1 MAAALFLQL
10 FFFAFVSAFV
20 HPGLLATDAD
30 IRRIQAKLNSQQDP
44 WLSSWNDLISL
55 EYSSASYT
63 NNAVPVVYR
72 DNDGTNTA
80 NAELLWHDAAAA
92 FNLALRWKV
101 SGDTQYAEAAA
112 RILTAWGETLT
123 SLGGVDDDYL
133 TAGMQGH
140 ELANAA
146 ELLRDYAPFAESG
159 LTALT
164 DMITTVFL
172 TKNLYFLNHRAG
184 SEHNVKHFF
193 ANWELSQL
201 ASAIAIAV
209 LTDNQTVFDFAVDYF
224 KHGTGNGAI
233 GNAITNIVS
242 EPSTGKPLGQG
253 QESGRDQ
260 GYSGLDFQ
268 MLGVI
273 GQQAYNQGEDL
284 YAYDNNRILLG
295 YVLLASQ

>member
-1 MAAALFLQL
+1 MAKACLLQL
-10 FFFAFVSAFV
+10 LFCTIISAFL
-20 HPGLLATDAD
+20 HPGLLVTDAD
-30 IRRIQAKLNSQQDP
+30 ISRIQTKLNSQQDP
-44 WLSSWNDLISL
+44 WLTSWNDLISL

-63 NNAVPVVYR
+63 NNAVPLVWR
-72 DNDGTNTA
+72 SNEGTNTA

-92 FNLALRWKV
+92 FNLALRWKISKDV
-101 SGDTQYAEAAA
+101 QCAEAAA
-112 RILTAWGETLT
+112 KILTAWGATLT
-123 SLGGVDDDYL
+123 SLGDADDNYL

-140 ELANAA
+140 QLANAA
-146 ELLRDYAPFAESG
+146 ELLRDYIPFAESG
-159 LTALT
+159 LTTLV
-164 DMITTVFL
+164 DMMNTVFL
-172 TKNLYFLNHRAG
+172 SKNLFFLNHLAP

-193 ANWELSQL
+193 ANWELSQI

-209 LTDNQTVFDFAVDYF
+209 LSDNQTVFDFAVDYF

-242 EPSTGKPLGQG
+242 EPLTGKPLGQG

-260 GYSGLDFQ
+260 GHSGLDFQ

-284 YAYDNNRILLG
+284 YSYDNSRILLG
-295 YVLLASQ
+295 YVLLAA

>member
-1 MAAALFLQL
+1 LINEVDITRIKIKL
-10 FFFAFVSAFV
+10 
-20 HPGLLATDAD
+20 DAQ
-30 IRRIQAKLNSQQDP
+30 RDP

-72 DNDGTNTA
+72 DDEGTNTA
-80 NAELLWHDAAAA
+80 NAQLLWHDAAAA
-92 FNLALRWKV
+92 FNLGLRWKV
-101 SGDTQYAEAAA
+101 SGETQYAEAAA
-112 RILTAWGETLT
+112 KILTAWGETLT
-123 SLGGVDDDYL
+123 SLGDLDDDYL
-133 TAGMQGH
+133 TAGFQGH

-146 ELLRDYAPFAESG
+146 ELLRDYAPFAKNG

-164 DMITTVFL
+164 DMMTTVFL
-172 TKNLYFLNHRAG
+172 TKNLYFLNHRDG

-193 ANWELSQL
+193 ANWELGQI
-201 ASAIAIAV
+201 ASAMAIAV
-209 LTDNQTVFDFAVDYF
+209 LADNQTVFDFAVDYF
-224 KHGTGNGAI
+224 KNGTGNGAI

-242 EPSTGKPLGQG
+242 EPLTGKPLGQG
-253 QESGRDQ
+253 QEAGRDQ
-260 GYSGLDFQ
+260 GHAALDFQ

-295 YVLLASQ
+295 YVMTAERWLRIFG